1 MKQNKRALRMEIKQ
15 LTDLGSF
22 EGVLATYGNVDLGG
36 DLIERGA
43 FTKTI
48 QEHGNEVKLLW
59 QHEPGSVIGTLKLL
73 DEPDALRVKGQIEI
87 DDDIPFSR
95 TAYKLLKK
103 QLLTG
108 LSIGYDTIKSDIK
121 DGVRHLKELRLW
133 EGSLVTFPMNEYAA
147 VSSIKAYQ
155 RSRSRKDNFD
165 DEFAQTQII
174 AAPYQMMDA
183 IYSSLSDM
191 LYDSDLSRDDRM
203 AGSTLAL
210 EQFSNAWMAW
220 LPQFLD
226 LIDLANADSEMPGM
240 MPGMMQR
247 AALELKKRIVRAT
260 KEGRRL
266 STATKSN
273 LKEAHGNI
281 KSADSILTA
290 LLLDEAEADEE
301 ENDDDTSDEKAA
313 YRKPEPV
320 THHSGGIETQIK
332 LIRAL
337 IPSA

>member
-1 MKQNKRALRMEIKQ
+1 MKRSKRALRMEIKQ
-15 LTDLGSF
+15 LSDIGSF
-22 EGVLATYGNVDLGG
+22 EGILATYGNVDLGD
-36 DLIERGA
+36 DLIEPGA

-59 QHEPGSVIGTLKLL
+59 QHSPENVIGTLQLL
-73 DEPDALRVKGQIEI
+73 DGPDALRVKGQIEI

-103 QLLTG
+103 NLLSG
-108 LSIGYDTIKSDIK
+108 LSIGYDTIKEDVK

-133 EGSLVTFPMNEYAA
+133 EGSLVTFPMNENAA
-147 VSSIKAYQ
+147 VTSIKAYQ

-165 DEFAQTQII
+165 DEYAQTQII

-183 IYSSLSDM
+183 IYSSLSGM
-191 LYDSDLSRDDRM
+191 LYDSDLSRDDRI

-210 EQFSNAWMAW
+210 EQFSSAWLAW

-226 LIDLANADSEMPGM
+226 LIDAMNADMGM
-240 MPGMMQR
+240 SYMKR
-247 AALELKKRIVRAT
+247 AALELKTRILRET

-273 LKEAHGNI
+273 LQECHGNI

-290 LLLDEAEADEE
+290 LLLDEAVEDDDEE
-301 ENDDDTSDEKAA
+301 DDDTSDEKAA
-313 YRKPEPV
+313 QRK
-320 THHSGGIETQIK
+320 SLI
-332 LIRAL
+332 LSIRAL